1 MNEKETPYEYYEGKL
16 GIKIKFLTTDRCE
29 CDQSLRLISYRA
41 IKKRM
46 DSKTSSEKQLRRAS
60 LGRDALVQFTSLC
73 REWRDLI
80 TLTFGEPEKEVKKDW
95 FSKMYTLDAK
105 ALDFFQKHRY
115 GDADEK
121 KLPPE
126 VIDIYTYNASVLNA
140 VLATKK
146 NRKAYIRA
154 VGAQNID
161 LWQSL
166 SNDVNAFKEVS
177 HDLPT
182 TRDSLRYKVTRYAKE
197 GYASIISGK
206 YGSKNYL
213 KVKTPEQ
220 KALLEE
226 LLAKHQNL
234 NNEQIARI
242 YNTISE
248 SMQWPT
254 ISPSTVAKYRKEW
267 DIFIYAGSRGAT
279 EFNHNRAMQIK
290 RKGPSLPMTYWTL
303 DGWDVELLYQRKTVN
318 EKGHKV
324 TTYFN
329 RLNAVVVLDPFNK
342 YPVGYAIGTDENPP
356 LIREALRNAV
366 NHTKELF
373 GKRYK
378 PYQLQSDNYQIKN
391 LRPTYENMTK
401 IFTPAAVGNSK
412 AKAIEN
418 YFDKYNEKYFQEGLA
433 INWSGHNVD
442 SRKENQPNREFSN
455 KIMKMFP
462 DEYGC
467 RMQIIE
473 AIEKERA
480 EKRDEYVRNWYNLP
494 ETDRLPM
501 EINEYLRLWGEYTGY
516 TNRFRGDGLTP
527 TINGEVRYFDT
538 FNLKFR
544 EYFHVDWMVRYDPE
558 DLSRILVT
566 NAKSRNGMLIEE
578 IGTIEFVL
586 DQKYIQPMALY
597 DRSAGDAEKLQEV
610 LNYNKMLR
618 QNSIDRGTERYNTL
632 YNFATK
638 NKEIETLQKLM
649 ITDSRGQHKEQ
660 KQAARQVEL
669 PAYVPEPEEYT
680 IIDTTRRNY

>member
-1 MNEKETPYEYYEGKL
+1 MTENDTPYEYHEGKL
-16 GIKIKFLTTDRCE
+16 GIKMKYLIADRNKVNK
-29 CDQSLRLISYRA
+29 SLCLINYLALR
-41 IKKRM
+41 KRM
-46 DSKTSSEKQLRRAS
+46 NAETSSEKELRRAS
-60 LGRDALVQFTSLC
+60 LGCYALVQFTSLC
-73 REWRDLI
+73 REWRDMI
-80 TLTFGEPEKEVKKDW
+80 TLKFGEPEQEIRKSW
-95 FSKMYTLDAK
+95 FSKIYILDAK

-115 GDADEK
+115 GDGDEK

-126 VIDIYTYNASVLNA
+126 VVDVYTYNASVMNA
-140 VLATKK
+140 VLAAKK
-146 NRKAYIRA
+146 NRKQYIKA
-154 VGAQNID
+154 TGSQNID

-166 SNDVNAFKEVS
+166 SNDVNSFKEVP

-197 GYASIISGK
+197 GYSSIISGK
-206 YGSKNYL
+206 FGSKNYL

-220 KALLEE
+220 KSLLEE

-234 NNEQIARI
+234 NNEQIARL

-248 SMQWPT
+248 SMMWPT
-254 ISPSTVAKYRKEW
+254 ISASTVAKYRKEW
-267 DIFIYAGSRGAT
+267 DLFIYAGSKGAN
-279 EFNHNRAMQIK
+279 EFNHNRKMQIK
-290 RKGPSLPMTYWTL
+290 RTGPTLPMTYWTL

-318 EKGHKV
+318 AKGYNV
-324 TTYFN
+324 TTYHN

-342 YPVGYAIGTDENPP
+342 YPVGYAIGNDEDPA

-391 LRPTYENMTK
+391 LKPTYENMTK

-412 AKAIEN
+412 SKVIEN

-455 KIMKMFP
+455 KIKKMFP

-467 RMQIIE
+467 RMQIID

-480 EKRDEYVRNWYNLP
+480 EKRDEYVKNWYSLP
-494 ETDRLPM
+494 ESDRLPM

-527 TINGEVRYFDT
+527 TINGTVRFFDT
-538 FNLKFR
+538 FNPKFR

-558 DLSRILVT
+558 DLSQILVT
-566 NAKSRNGMLIEE
+566 NAKSKNGILTEE

-586 DQKYIQPMALY
+586 GQKYIQPMALY
-597 DRSAGDAEKLQEV
+597 DRSAGDAEKLKEV
-610 LNYNKMLR
+610 WDFNKGLE
-618 QNSIDRGTERYNTL
+618 QKIIDRNAERYNTL
-632 YNFATK
+632 HGLITE

-660 KQAARQVEL
+660 RQAAKKEI
-669 PAYVPEPEEYT
+669 PAYIPEPEEYT
-680 IIDTTRRNY
+680 IIDTTRRQY